1 MIKLVT
7 KIMDTIA
14 ICAPRIA
21 QDAALYGL
29 QNLTSWVADKRKM
42 LARRSELFTKLFKE
56 NDLSFE
62 LVSSGAYFAYVRHL
76 YKNKNAYEVAM
87 ELLNKE
93 NILSLP
99 GTFFGP
105 DQDRFLR
112 LAYANITRKEITEV
126 VDRLNASFNNP
137 S

>member
-1 MIKLVT
+1 
-7 KIMDTIA
+7 
-14 ICAPRIA
+14 
-21 QDAALYGL
+21 
-29 QNLTSWVADKRKM
+29 M
-42 LARRSELFTKLFKE
+42 LARRSELFIKLFKE
-56 NDLSFE
+56 NDLGFE

-76 YKNKNAYEVAM
+76 YKNKNAHQVAM
-87 ELLNKE
+87 ELLDKE

-112 LAYANITRKEITEV
+112 LAYANITQKEITEV